1 MKHNYYKITL
11 LAMILVVAS
20 TACKKSFLEVIPKGK
35 LIAQSSSDYSL
46 LLSNLD
52 LLNMGAANVQVAMG
66 DEVAAIEPYFTSGL
80 SASLKT
86 QRSFRWD
93 PVIYEANED
102 AGETLVPFRN
112 IYLYNKVIN
121 EVPDA
126 TDGTPQFKL
135 QIESEARAGRAW
147 AYFMLINYYGKP
159 YNASTA
165 ATDPGFPIVE
175 VADVTATKFERA
187 SVQQVYDFIVKDLT
201 TAIPNLTPQVIHR
214 TRMSKAAAEAIL
226 GKVYLFM
233 GRFNDALPMLNA
245 AITDMANQA
254 TSVRLYDYNVEFATG
269 GVFLPINATS
279 GPATISLP
287 NNVESLYSKQF
298 ANGFTSSYN
307 DIVITPQTVAL
318 FGPTDQRLKF
328 YTNST
333 YSTKLPFPV
342 TGVLRKQKGTQILFG
357 MQLPDLY
364 LLRAECRCR
373 TNDLTGAKADVE
385 ALRVKRMP
393 AADATVPAAIA
404 GQQLPLLKFILDE
417 RVREFAVEG
426 YRWFDMRRLSVD
438 TLFAGTTYTHAL
450 YPADYSTTGA
460 ATVFQLKPERFT
472 LRLPQKI
479 IDQNPNIE
487 NNP

>member
-1 MKHNYYKITL
+1 MKHNYHKITL
-11 LAMILVVAS
+11 LALLLVVAS

-35 LIAQSSSDYSL
+35 LVAQTSSDYSL

-66 DEVAAIEPYFTSGL
+66 DEVAAVEPYFTTGL

-86 QRSFRWD
+86 QRSFRWES
-93 PVIYEANED
+93 VIYEANED
-102 AGETLVPFRN
+102 AGETLVPLRN

-121 EVPDA
+121 EVPNA
-126 TDGTPQFKL
+126 TDGTAQFKL

-159 YNASTA
+159 YNAATA

-175 VADVTATKFERA
+175 VADVTTTKFDRA
-187 SVQQVYDFIVKDLT
+187 SVKDVYDFIIKDLV
-201 TAIPNLTPQVIHR
+201 TAIPNLTPQVVNR

-233 GRFNDALPMLNA
+233 GRYNDALTMLNA
-245 AITDMANQA
+245 AFTDMANQG
-254 TSVRLYDYNVEFATG
+254 TPVKLYDYNVEFATG

-279 GPATISLP
+279 GPASILLP
-287 NNVESLYSKQF
+287 NNAESLYSKQF

-307 DIVITPQTVAL
+307 DIVITPQTAAL
-318 FGPTDQRLKF
+318 FGASDQRLKF
-328 YTNST
+328 YANST

-342 TGVLRKQKGTQILFG
+342 AGVLRKQKGSQTLFG
-357 MQLPDLY
+357 MQVPDLY

-404 GQQLPLLKFILDE
+404 NQQVALLRFILDE
-417 RVREFAVEG
+417 RIREFAVEG

-438 TLFAGTTYTHAL
+438 PLFSSTTYTHTL
-450 YPADYSTTGA
+450 YSATGTT
-460 ATVFQLKPERFT
+460 TTFQLKPERLT

>member
-1 MKHNYYKITL
+1 MKHNYHKITL
-11 LAMILVVAS
+11 IAIILVVAS
-20 TACKKSFLEVIPKGK
+20 TACKKSYLEVIPKGK
-35 LIAQSSSDYSL
+35 LIAQTSSDYNL

-52 LLNMGAANVQVAMG
+52 LLNMGAANVQVTMG
-66 DEVAAIEPYFTSGL
+66 DEVAAMEPYFTTGS

-102 AGETLVPFRN
+102 GGETLVPFRN
-112 IYLYNKVIN
+112 LYLYNKVIN
-121 EVPDA
+121 EVPNA

-135 QIESEARAGRAW
+135 QVESEARAGRAW
-147 AYFMLINYYGKP
+147 VYFMMINYYGKP
-159 YNASTA
+159 YNPATA

-175 VADVTATKFERA
+175 DADVTATKFERA
-187 SVQQVYDFIVKDLT
+187 SVQQVYDFIIKDLT

-214 TRMSKAAAEAIL
+214 TRMSKAAAEALL

-254 TSVRLYDYNVEFATG
+254 TPVRLFDYNVEFATG

-279 GPATISLP
+279 GPATITLP
-287 NNVESLYSKQF
+287 NNVESLYSKQY
-298 ANGFTSSYN
+298 ANGFTSGYN
-307 DIVITPQTVAL
+307 DIVITPQTAAL

-328 YTNST
+328 YANSTNST
-333 YSTKLPFPV
+333 KIPFPV
-342 TGVLRKQKGTQILFG
+342 TGVLRKQKGSQILFG
-357 MQLPDLY
+357 VQLPDLY

-385 ALRVKRMP
+385 VLRVKRMP
-393 AADATVPAAIA
+393 AADAPVPTATANDKM
-404 GQQLPLLKFILDE
+404 LLLQFILNE
-417 RVREFAVEG
+417 RIREFAVEG

-438 TLFAGTTYTHAL
+438 PLFSTTTYTHTL
-450 YPADYSTTGA
+450 YSATGA
-460 ATVFQLKPERFT
+460 PTIFQLKPERLV

>member
-1 MKHNYYKITL
+1 MKHNYHKITVLAL
-11 LAMILVVAS
+11 LLVVAS

-35 LIAQSSSDYSL
+35 LVAQTSSDYSL

-66 DEVAAIEPYFTSGL
+66 DEVAAIEPHFSTGL

-86 QRSFRWD
+86 QRSFRWE

-102 AGETLVPFRN
+102 AGETLVPLRN

-121 EVPDA
+121 EVPNA
-126 TDGTPQFKL
+126 TDGTAQFKL

-159 YNASTA
+159 YNAATA

-175 VADVTATKFERA
+175 VADVTTTKFDRA
-187 SVQQVYDFIVKDLT
+187 SVKDVYDFIIKDLV
-201 TAIPNLTPQVIHR
+201 TAIPNLTPQVVNR

-233 GRFNDALPMLNA
+233 GRYNDALTMLNA
-245 AITDMANQA
+245 AFTDMANQG
-254 TSVRLYDYNVEFATG
+254 TPVKLYDYNVEFATG

-279 GPATISLP
+279 GPASILLP
-287 NNVESLYSKQF
+287 NNAESLYSKQF

-307 DIVITPQTVAL
+307 DIVITPQTAAL
-318 FGPTDQRLKF
+318 FGASDQRLKF
-328 YTNST
+328 YANST

-342 TGVLRKQKGTQILFG
+342 AGVLRKQKNSQTLFG
-357 MQLPDLY
+357 MQVPDLY

-404 GQQLPLLKFILDE
+404 NQQVALLRFILDE
-417 RVREFAVEG
+417 RIREFAVEG

-438 TLFAGTTYTHAL
+438 PLFSSTTYTHTL
-450 YPADYSTTGA
+450 YSATGTT
-460 ATVFQLKPERFT
+460 TTFQLKPERLT